1 MILFAMWRLVS
12 PVFTLEMQIP
22 LDANTRDA
30 NMRHY
35 GTQTTTT
42 RFVYRRIHAHQR
54 VLSSLRITLFKQA
67 SRCTFPNFIIDR
79 RGYRRACLRIRYIG
93 LRAPLST
100 LLSRLSLSLV
110 SMLTPY
116 FGVRST
122 MQENEGRN
130 RGVVKKEKITLSNRS
145 SPRPCC
151 FAIVH
156 TIYIIQANN
165 VCLRQ
170 RNDPF
175 EESVVTPTFSY
186 AHFLLS

>member
-1 MILFAMWRLVS
+1 MRNTDDDY
-12 PVFTLEMQIP
+12 TLCIQ
-22 LDANTRDA
+22 
-30 NMRHY
+30 
-35 GTQTTTT
+35 
-42 RFVYRRIHAHQR
+42 RIRAHQR

-100 LLSRLSLSLV
+100 LFSRLSLSLV

-122 MQENEGRN
+122 MQVNEGRN
-130 RGVVKKEKITLSNRS
+130 RGVAKKEKITLSNRS

-151 FAIVH
+151 FVIVH
-156 TIYIIQANN
+156 AIYIIHGDNI
-165 VCLRQ
+165 CLRQ

-175 EESVVTPTFSY
+175 EESVVTPMFPY